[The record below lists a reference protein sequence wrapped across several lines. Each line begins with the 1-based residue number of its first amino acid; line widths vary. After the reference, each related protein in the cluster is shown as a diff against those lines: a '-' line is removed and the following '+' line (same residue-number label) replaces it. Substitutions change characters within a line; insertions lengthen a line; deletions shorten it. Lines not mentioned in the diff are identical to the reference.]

1 MNAYFDSA
9 VIAKLYVQESNSA
22 EAIRLVSADTA
33 PCALTHWQEIE
44 VRNESIEFLKL
55 PADELID

>member
-22 EAIRLVSADTA
+22 DAIRLV
-33 PCALTHWQEIE
+33 CAVNALAKREGLS
-44 VRNESIEFLKL
+44 VK
-55 PADELID
+55 P